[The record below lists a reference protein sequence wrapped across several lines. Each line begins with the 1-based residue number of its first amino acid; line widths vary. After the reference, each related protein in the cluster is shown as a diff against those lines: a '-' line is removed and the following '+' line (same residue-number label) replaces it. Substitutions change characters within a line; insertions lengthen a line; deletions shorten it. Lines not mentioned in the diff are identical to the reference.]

1 LSRTPERLEDRIGA
15 TVEAVGGDLEDR
27 ASLAA
32 AFEGV
37 DAAYYLA
44 HSLGTDADFAERER
58 RAAVNFAEAAA
69 AAGVGRIVYLG
80 GLGDGDDELSPHL
93 AARHEVGQIL
103 RESPVPTVELRA
115 SIVIGPGSASY
126 DLLQLIVE
134 NVPVAVVPGWT
145 RTLAQPI
152 HVDDV
157 VSYLV
162 AALDVE
168 LDASRIYEV
177 GGPEPISYLDLMRAY
192 ADVRG
197 LDRAIVPVPAF
208 VPPGADLMQGLIE
221 AAAPERVTLW
231 LRLLESM
238 RNDTAVHDDAARRD
252 FPELEPRGVEQ
263 ALRDAVAAASPA

>member
-1 LSRTPERLEDRIGA
+1 VILLTGATGYIGSHLLGRLRSEGRRVRALSRTPERLEDRIDA
-15 TVEAVGGDLEDR
+15 TVEAVQGDLDDP

-32 AFEGV
+32 ALEGV
-37 DAAYYLA
+37 EAAYYLA

-58 RAAVNFAEAAA
+58 RAAVNFAEASA

-80 GLGDGDDELSPHL
+80 GLGGADDELSPHL

-157 VSYLV
+157 VSYRP
-162 AALDVE
+162 
-168 LDASRIYEV
+168 DA
-177 GGPEPISYLDLMRAY
+177 G
-192 ADVRG
+192 VRRG
-197 LDRAIVPVPAF
+197 AWPRPDDRA
-208 VPPGADLMQGLIE
+208 GAGV
-221 AAAPERVTLW
+221 R
-231 LRLLESM
+231 
-238 RNDTAVHDDAARRD
+238 AARRR
-252 FPELEPRGVEQ
+252 PRAGPDRGSGTRAGD
-263 ALRDAVAAASPA
+263 ALASPARVDEERHGRPRRRGAT